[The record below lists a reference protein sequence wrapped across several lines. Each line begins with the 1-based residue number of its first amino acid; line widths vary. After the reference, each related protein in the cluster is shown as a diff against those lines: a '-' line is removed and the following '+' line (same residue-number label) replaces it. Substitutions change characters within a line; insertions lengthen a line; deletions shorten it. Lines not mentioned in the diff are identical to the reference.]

1 MLVTFGWLLPHL
13 PWLCSKKKL
22 ILLSW
27 ISHSEDATGF
37 FHTKNHHVLYQN
49 PMNKYSDNVY
59 NWFFIGYG
67 YMILYSK

>member
-1 MLVTFGWLLPHL
+1 MLVLAGYFPIFRGFAP
-13 PWLCSKKKL
+13 KKKL
-22 ILLSW
+22 ISW
-27 ISHSEDATGF
+27 ISHSEDATGY

-59 NWFFIGYG
+59 NWIFIGYG

>member
-1 MLVTFGWLLPHL
+1 MLVLAGYFPIFRGFAPK
-13 PWLCSKKKL
+13 KKKL
-22 ILLSW
+22 ISW
-27 ISHSEDATGF
+27 ISHSEDATGY

-59 NWFFIGYG
+59 NWIFIGYG